1 MLTRLRQNPED
12 SEKIAAY
19 QVMMLAEQLQDLCYY
34 CRDADRTLPRE
45 TEKALHR
52 TYRVLKTFTIWF
64 RGEGEHSLVYS
75 PPDGR
80 FTKGKQ

>member
-52 TYRVLKTFTIWF
+52 TYRVLKISRSGFAA
-64 RGEGEHSLVYS
+64 
-75 PPDGR
+75 
-80 FTKGKQ
+80 KGNTH